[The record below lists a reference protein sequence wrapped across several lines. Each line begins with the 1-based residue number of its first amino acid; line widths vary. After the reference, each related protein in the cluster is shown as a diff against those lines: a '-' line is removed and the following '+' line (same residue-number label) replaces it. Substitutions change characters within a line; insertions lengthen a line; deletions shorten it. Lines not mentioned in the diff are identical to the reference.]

1 MATHLNQASR
11 YWALILTL
19 ILHLFVLFGIGVQ
32 GSSLG
37 DINSNMR
44 EGAKSLKVVLI
55 NVPSALPNVLP
66 SDKEQTH
73 IRSERTLNKSART
86 EARSPKASYAI
97 FEFPEVPEP
106 HYFKAS
112 ELDEKPQVLADISS
126 DLASHLVGELPQSG
140 ILRLLI
146 NERGEIDKVVIDESG
161 FSEANQHLVQDAFS
175 KMKFHAGKIGGNP
188 VKSELK
194 IEISLENIVAS
205 PYSK

>member
-1 MATHLNQASR
+1 MSTHLNQAYR
-11 YWALILTL
+11 HWALILTL
-19 ILHLFVLFGIGVQ
+19 IMHLFVLFGIGVR
-32 GSSLG
+32 GSSS
-37 DINSNMR
+37 DNMKSNIRGMS
-44 EGAKSLKVVLI
+44 ESLKVVLI
-55 NVPSALPNVLP
+55 EAPSALSGIPP
-66 SDKEQTH
+66 AGKDQPH
-73 IRSERTLNKSART
+73 IKPGRMPEKSTRT
-86 EARSPKASYAI
+86 EARSPKASYAVVG
-97 FEFPEVPEP
+97 FSSTQEP
-106 HYFKAS
+106 YYFKAS